1 MMGLVGICFPWDDT
15 VTILDYVA
23 IGLLAVCLIL
33 WAGTVLLARKSSTN

>member
-1 MMGLVGICFPWDDT
+1 MGLVGIWLSRWDNA

-23 IGLLAVCLIL
+23 IGLLAVCLML